1 MMANL
6 VSVMTFVS
14 KWLNLVNLE
23 AKMLKTTLIVLSFF
37 KLHFQLQV
45 VDIKIKLKIVI
56 ELKFNLKILI
66 LIRQ

>member
-56 ELKFNLKILI
+56 ELKFNLKN
-66 LIRQ
+66 RSE